1 MNKFKLFVFLV
12 FPSPIICV
20 SFVTVTEIFCGE
32 VLEAFVILSAISLQI
47 KSPVASA
54 VFCISLFEL
63 LYCLA

>member
-47 KSPVASA
+47 KSLVASA
-54 VFCISLFEL
+54 VF
-63 LYCLA
+63 